1 MARKNPKTEQV
12 RGSQMYEKKAITLHL
27 NCVCEEDCDA
37 ARGKTTREKTYM
49 KRPLPLQALL

>member
-1 MARKNPKTEQV
+1 MPRKNPKTEQV
-12 RGSQMYEKKAITLHL
+12 RSSQMYKKKAITLHL

-37 ARGKTTREKTYM
+37 ARGNTTRGKKHM

>member
-37 ARGKTTREKTYM
+37 ARGNTTREKHT
-49 KRPLPLQALL
+49 